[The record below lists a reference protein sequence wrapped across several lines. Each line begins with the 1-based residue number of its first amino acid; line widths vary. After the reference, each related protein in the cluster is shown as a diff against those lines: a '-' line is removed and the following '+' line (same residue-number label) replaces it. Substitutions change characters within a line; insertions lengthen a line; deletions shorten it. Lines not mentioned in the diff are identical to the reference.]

1 MHRLHAHMRHGA
13 LRVTF
18 KVLVVQVR
26 KDDVLTAEHHHGDV
40 AVKIIAGEVG
50 FVLYKV
56 GIRVHARKRV
66 IHHFQHEVGVET
78 GMLNVCDQLLAFG
91 GGGVHRTSFVR
102 CPHEATSVGAHDEG
116 G

>member
-1 MHRLHAHMRHGA
+1 M
-13 LRVTF
+13 
-18 KVLVVQVR
+18 
-26 KDDVLTAEHHHGDV
+26 
-40 AVKIIAGEVG
+40 
-50 FVLYKV
+50 LYKV
-56 GIRVHARKRV
+56 RIRVHTRQSV

-102 CPHEATSVGAHDEG
+102 CPHEATSVGAHREG